1 LHRLGVISLALIAA
15 ALAWPATGLTA
26 QLDALER
33 EEVRAH
39 PYALVLA
46 RGEGAAQAIRRAGG
60 RRVAYSLPIWRVESR
75 AALRLAPQAELVEPD
90 RYLGPSTHLSAGDP
104 LLPSQWWVGQI
115 GADRAEPP
123 GPSRRVTVVDTGLDL
138 GHPEFSGRPNTLPMN
153 AQGVAGQEEEHGT
166 AVASAVAAPANGVGV
181 VGVYP
186 QAFLQVW
193 DASPF
198 GAGISVGNMIAGV
211 DAAIRSGPGV
221 INLSLGTRTR
231 DPLIEAVV
239 TIAFGTGS
247 LVVAAAGNDRSRGS
261 PLEYPASFPHILTV
275 AATDTSGRTA
285 GFSSGSPYVDVS
297 APGLGIPVAVP
308 TTSNPAGYEPL
319 SGTSFAAPLV
329 SGAAAWVW
337 TARPSLDNTQLFEVM
352 RASARDIESPGFDA
366 LSGFGMLDIPS
377 ALTKAPLARD
387 HSEPNDDV
395 DHVKAN
401 RLFRQAT
408 PPLTSPARLRSTLSA
423 RLEFA
428 EDPRDVYRVWVP
440 GRRVTTI
447 TLAPNADAD
456 LALWGP
462 RTASVFEGGSARRRD
477 LRAVSERS
485 GSRRE
490 TVRLRNTSRRGSFYY
505 VEASAGNVARTRR
518 IGGIG
523 YRLSV
528 TTAKL
533 KPPARR

>member
-1 LHRLGVISLALIAA
+1 LHRLGVISLALITT
-15 ALAWPATGLTA
+15 ALAWPGTGLTA
-26 QLDALER
+26 NVGALER
-33 EEVRAH
+33 EELRAH

-46 RGEGAAQAIRRAGG
+46 HGEQAAQAIRRAGG
-60 RRVAYSLPIWRVESR
+60 RRVTYSLPIWRVESR

-90 RYLGPSTHLSAGDP
+90 RYLGPGTHLSTGDP
-104 LLPSQWWVGQI
+104 LLPTQWWVPHV

-123 GPSRRVTVVDTGLDL
+123 GPGKRVTVVDTGLDL
-138 GHPEFSGRPNTLPMN
+138 GHPEFAGRPATLALN
-153 AQGVAGQEEEHGT
+153 AQAVAGQAEEHGT
-166 AVASAVAAPANGVGV
+166 AVASAVAAPANGVGI

-186 QAFLQVW
+186 QASLQVW

-198 GAGISVGNMIAGV
+198 GPGISVGNMLAGI

-221 INLSLGTRTR
+221 INLSLGTRIR

-247 LVVAAAGNDRSRGS
+247 LVVAASGNDRSRGS
-261 PLEYPASFPHILTV
+261 PLEYPASFPHVLTV
-275 AATDTSGRTA
+275 GASDTSGRTA
-285 GFSSGSPYVDVS
+285 GFSSASPYVDLV
-297 APGLGIPVAVP
+297 APGLEIPVAVP
-308 TTSNPAGYEPL
+308 TTTHPAGYESL

-329 SGAAAWVW
+329 AGAAAWVW
-337 TARPSLDNTQLFEVM
+337 TARPTLDTTQLFELL
-352 RASARDIESPGFDA
+352 RASARDIESPRFDS
-366 LSGFGMLDIPS
+366 LSGFGILDIPG
-377 ALTKAPLARD
+377 ALSKAPLARD
-387 HSEPNDDV
+387 PSEPNDDV

-401 RLFRQAT
+401 RLFRQAA
-408 PPLTSPARLRSTLSA
+408 PPLTSRARLRGTLSA

-462 RTASVFEGGSARRRD
+462 RTTSVFEGGTARKRD
-477 LRAVSERS
+477 LRAFSERP

-490 TVRLRNTSRRGSFYY
+490 AVRVRNTSRHGSFYY
-505 VEASAGNVARTRR
+505 VEASVGNVARVRR
-518 IGGIG
+518 IGGVG

-528 TTAKL
+528 TTAR
-533 KPPARR
+533 PPARR